1 MKETPAVAPTI
12 HFKDSSHEALFE
24 LEAGSFWFRARNRLL
39 LWAMETYAPRGANRY
54 LELGCGNGFVLSAIE
69 KHFPDWSLVG
79 SEPLSA
85 GLERARTRL
94 ARAELLA
101 LDARDLPYEAAFD
114 VVGSFDV
121 LEHIVEDEAVLAQ
134 IHKALKPGGMVF
146 LTVPQHAFLWSPAD
160 DYAEH
165 VRRYAA
171 ADLHAKLARAGF
183 TLRRST
189 SFVSVLLPMMLASR
203 VVRRFRPADHDP
215 EAELR
220 INPALDRV
228 LELAMR
234 FEQAFIRRGVSLPA
248 GGSLLVVAEK
258 A

>member
-1 MKETPAVAPTI
+1 MKETMATDTAI
-12 HFKDSSHEALFE
+12 HFKDSSHEALYE

-39 LWAMETYAPRGANRY
+39 LWAMDTYAPASAERY

-69 KHFPDWSLVG
+69 RHFPNWSLVG
-79 SEPLSA
+79 SEPLAA
-85 GLERARTRL
+85 GLDRARTRVE
-94 ARAELLA
+94 RAELLA
-101 LDARDLPYEAAFD
+101 LDARHLPYESAFD
-114 VVGSFDV
+114 VIGSFDV
-121 LEHIVEDEAVLAQ
+121 LEHIVEDEAVLAE
-134 IHKALKPGGMVF
+134 IHKALKPGGVVF

-171 ADLHAKLARAGF
+171 PDLHAKLARAGF

-203 VVRRFRPADHDP
+203 LVRRIRPADHDP

-220 INPALDRV
+220 ISPVLDRAF
-228 LELAMR
+228 ELAMR
-234 FEQAFIRRGVSLPA
+234 FEQAWIRRGVSLPA